1 MDSNN
6 MIPRRMGYI
15 DNIRSLMIIFV
26 VMMHAA
32 VTYSGL
38 GMWYYNEG
46 GQLDFFTM
54 VFFAFF
60 QTHLQ
65 AFFMSLLF
73 LIAGYF
79 AAKSLERK
87 GPAQFIKGRFIR
99 LGIPTLFY
107 ILFIHVLNLKMIHPD
122 LDVVGLYERG
132 IKSLSIF
139 SWTGPMWFAGALL
152 VFSILC
158 GVVKWI
164 TGTLPAMNV
173 KISWKSLFVLILI
186 TTSLAFLL
194 RLFFPIGS
202 SVLNFQF
209 GFFAA
214 YTVFFILGFVSF
226 REPFFEAMDMQLSK
240 RLLLVSFIG
249 GLPLW
254 LFILALVGQGEGIHL
269 INGGWRWPAMAYG
282 FWESF
287 FCITLSFGLLGLFRH
302 KYDHQGRVRKFLS
315 DNAFGAYVFHPPI
328 LIGISLIFKPAVFFP
343 VLKFLLISSMAVP
356 ASFVIP
362 ALIRKIPFL
371 KKIFS

>member
-1 MDSNN
+1 MGSKN
-6 MIPRRMGYI
+6 MPPARTGYI

-26 VMMHAA
+26 IMMHAA

-46 GQLDFFTM
+46 GQLDFFSLA
-54 VFFAFF
+54 FFAFF

-79 AAKSLERK
+79 AAKSLQRK
-87 GPAQFIKGRFIR
+87 GSAQFIRGRFIR

-122 LDVVGLYERG
+122 LDVVGLYKNG
-132 IKSLSIF
+132 IKSLSIL

-158 GVVKWI
+158 GFVKW
-164 TGTLPAMNV
+164 TTRTLPSMNV
-173 KISWKSLFVLILI
+173 VISWKSLLGLILI
-186 TTSLAFLL
+186 TTSLAFML

-214 YTVFFILGFVSF
+214 YIVFFILGIVSF
-226 REPFFEAMDMQLSK
+226 REPFFEAMDIQISK
-240 RLLLVSFIG
+240 RLVLLSFLAG
-249 GLPLW
+249 VPLW
-254 LFILALVGQGEGIHL
+254 LSILALVGPGEGINL
-269 INGGWRWPAMAYG
+269 ISGGWRWPAMAYA

-287 FCITLSFGLLGLFRH
+287 FCVTLSFGLLGFFRH
-302 KYDHQGRVRKFLS
+302 KFNHQGRIKKFLS
-315 DNAFGAYVFHPPI
+315 GNAFGAYVFHPPI
-328 LIGISLIFKPAVFFP
+328 LIGISLVFKTFVFHP
-343 VLKFLLISSMAVP
+343 VLKFLMVSLMAVP

-362 ALIRKIPFL
+362 AMIRKIPFL
-371 KKIFS
+371 KKFFS